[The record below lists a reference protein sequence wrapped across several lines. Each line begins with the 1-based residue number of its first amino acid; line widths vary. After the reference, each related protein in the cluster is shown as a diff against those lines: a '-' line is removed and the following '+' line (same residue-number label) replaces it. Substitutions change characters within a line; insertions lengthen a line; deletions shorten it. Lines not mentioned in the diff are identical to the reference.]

1 MKKSKILS
9 ILLALLISVSI
20 FSGLFGCNCSGKE
33 PFTVTF
39 VGGEGAV
46 LISGNAVQEVTDAS
60 QIQPPVF
67 ERPGYAFDSWSQVLG
82 DIKEDTTVEAVWY
95 SGYKV
100 VLNRRYSDST
110 RNKTVT
116 IGYDS
121 KRGDTVKIP
130 YGSTLGAM
138 DVLFPMP
145 ILGDPD
151 DYEFLR
157 WEIVLDNG
165 ASFPLTEETV
175 FNDDLFVGFGM
186 TIDEAFNQRGK
197 TFTVNPILKFIGTNW
212 APSN

>member
-46 LISGNAVQEVTDAS
+46 LVSGNAVQEVTDAS

-67 ERPGYAFDSWSQVLG
+67 ERPGYAFDSWSHVLG
-82 DIKEDTTVEAVWY
+82 DINSDTTVEAIWY

-100 VLNRRYSDST
+100 VLNRRYNDVA
-110 RNKTVT
+110 RNRNIT
-116 IGYDS
+116 IGYNS

-130 YGSTLGAM
+130 YDSRIGAM

-145 ILGDPD
+145 IIADD

-165 ASFPLTEETV
+165 VSYPLTEETV
-175 FNDDLFVGFGM
+175 FNDDLFVGFDM

-212 APSN
+212 APLD

>member
-46 LISGNAVQEVTDAS
+46 LISGKAVQEVTDAS
-60 QIQPPVF
+60 QIKPPVF

-138 DVLFPMP
+138 DVLFPAP
-145 ILGDPD
+145 IIADD

-165 ASFPLTEETV
+165 MSYPLTEETV
-175 FNDDLFVGFGM
+175 FNDDLFVGFDM
-186 TIDEAFNQRGK
+186 TIDEAFNQRGN

-212 APSN
+212 APLD